1 MPSSARAAVG
11 SISARANVMIKVRI
25 FIVLFV
31 FINYLFFLL
40 QRAKIRLFSETAD
53 KKVPT
58 ERKNIAVQIIL
69 GLLRDGRSLQVDGKG
84 NGAELF

>member
-1 MPSSARAAVG
+1 
-11 SISARANVMIKVRI
+11 
-25 FIVLFV
+25 
-31 FINYLFFLL
+31 LFFLL

-69 GLLRDGRSLQVDGKG
+69 GLLRDGRSLQVDGKE

>member
-1 MPSSARAAVG
+1 
-11 SISARANVMIKVRI
+11 MIKVRI

-69 GLLRDGRSLQVDGKG
+69 GLLRNGRSLRVDGKG